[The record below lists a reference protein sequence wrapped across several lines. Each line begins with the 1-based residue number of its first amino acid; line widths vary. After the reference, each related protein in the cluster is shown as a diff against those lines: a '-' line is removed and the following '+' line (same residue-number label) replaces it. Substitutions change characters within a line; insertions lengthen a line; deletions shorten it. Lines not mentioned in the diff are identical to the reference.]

1 MIPKLAGA
9 FCVLLSVQ
17 QQRAAL
23 FLPLPGQ
30 RKFHKLRCFRL
41 ADQRFFFVQCG
52 ETCHFLGGQR
62 KIEQRKVFADMGRL
76 GASRNH
82 GDALLCQEAELDL
95 RRGLAVLFSKGEHSG
110 LFEHFAAVSLT
121 KRGVGHVRH
130 PAFVHPAALGGA
142 LAIEVRLNL
151 VDGRDDLVVGDQIQ
165 KLVRL
170 KVGNADGPDFAFCI
184 QLFQAAPSRA

>member
-1 MIPKLAGA
+1 M
-9 FCVLLSVQ
+9 
-17 QQRAAL
+17 
-23 FLPLPGQ
+23 
-30 RKFHKLRCFRL
+30 
-41 ADQRFFFVQCG
+41 
-52 ETCHFLGGQR
+52 
-62 KIEQRKVFADMGRL
+62 
-76 GASRNH
+76 
-82 GDALLCQEAELDL
+82 DL

-170 KVGNADGPDFAFCI
+170 KAGNADGPDFAFCI